1 MKWSAS
7 LTLALAALRQ
17 VAATNSTSCTPRLI
31 SYWINANASI
41 STVESVDAGNGFSEE
56 GNVAFPGNVTN
67 LPSLCAVS
75 FIAKTSEGNEY
86 KFAIF
91 LPDDWNNK
99 ILTVGNDGF
108 SGGVNAPAMA
118 VGVKYGFVTL
128 ATDAGHN
135 STQRN
140 LTWALGNNGAKL
152 DYGHRALHNSLALAQ
167 RVVEKYYGLAP
178 TASYFSGTS
187 DGGRQGLKAAE
198 MYPRDFSA
206 LLIGAPAWWQSH
218 LQSWRIAIGIT
229 NLPTDNAKH
238 IPAEKYTVIG
248 DAVRKQCDAA
258 DGVEDSIVSDPSNC
272 TVNYD
277 LFTCGKDGV
286 DATACLFAEQVTVA
300 QALYADYK
308 VNDETVFP
316 GVSPSSEY
324 GWGSLLGGGNGS
336 ELNEV
341 AVGYMKY
348 FLFNDAEWAWS
359 SYNETVPDYANETNP
374 GELDVNTFN
383 LTKFSSLGGKIIM
396 YHGLSD
402 ADVPA
407 KASQVYY
414 DKVVA
419 QSGGDVEAVRAW
431 FRLFFLPGLGHKTTT
446 VDAPWYIA
454 GPGQAEQLLGGGNYS
469 VPGYSDAT
477 HDALLALQQWV
488 DGGAA
493 PDSLIATTWKNA
505 TDPTTEV
512 LRQRPVCPY
521 PSTQKFTSGGD
532 QAKAESF
539 TCST

>member
-1 MKWSAS
+1 MKWTAS

-17 VAATNSTSCTPRLI
+17 VDATNSTSCTPRLI
-31 SYWINANASI
+31 SYWIRANASI
-41 STVESVDAGNGFSEE
+41 ATVESVDAGNGFSEE
-56 GNVAFPGNVTN
+56 GNLAFPGNVTN

-75 FIAKTSEGNEY
+75 FIGKTAEGNEY
-86 KFAIF
+86 KFAMF

-128 ATDAGHN
+128 STDAGHN
-135 STQRN
+135 STANN
-140 LTWALGNNGAKL
+140 LTWALNNTDAKL
-152 DYGHRALHNSLALAQ
+152 DYGHRALHDSIALTQ
-167 RVVEKYYGLAP
+167 IVVDKYYGLSAK
-178 TASYFSGTS
+178 ASYFSGTS

-198 MYPRDFSA
+198 LYPRDFSA

-218 LQSWRIAIGIT
+218 LQSWRIALGIA
-229 NLPTDNAKH
+229 NLPTDDAKH
-238 IPAEKYTVIG
+238 ITADKFTVIG
-248 DAVRKQCDAA
+248 DAVKKQCDAV
-258 DGVEDSIVSDPSNC
+258 DGVEDGIVSDPANC
-272 TVNYD
+272 TVNFD

-286 DATACLFAEQVTVA
+286 DATACLSAEQITVA

-316 GVSPSSEY
+316 GVNPSSEY
-324 GWGSLLGGGNGS
+324 GWDSLLGGGNGS
-336 ELNEV
+336 EPNDV
-341 AVGYMKY
+341 AVSYMKY
-348 FLFNDAEWAWS
+348 FLFDDEEWAWS
-359 SYNETVPDYANETNP
+359 SYNDTVPAYANATNP
-374 GELDVNTFN
+374 GDLDVNTFN

-402 ADVPA
+402 ADVPS

-419 QSGGDVEAVRAW
+419 QSGGDVDAVRAW
-431 FRLFFLPGLGHKTTT
+431 FRLFFLPGLGHKNTT

-454 GPGQAEQLLGGGNYS
+454 GPGQAEQLGSGGNYS

-488 DGGAA
+488 EGGAG

-505 TDPTTEV
+505 TDPTTDV
-512 LRQRPVCPY
+512 LRQRPICPY

-532 QAKAESF
+532 ETKPDSF
-539 TCST
+539 TC